1 MPQFPMIESRRA
13 ILERIPDYEVAIS
26 DFSGSV
32 LVSLNGQTLAKT
44 SKALLVQETRHSDVF
59 YLPRGDVNLSLLTPT
74 DHSTY
79 CPFKGHASY
88 FSFQDQD
95 QDWDNVV
102 WSYEDPYPEVS
113 ELEGYLSFYTDRVEQ
128 SVIA

>member
-26 DFSGSV
+26 QSPKKITVTVGDQIIAES
-32 LVSLNGQTLAKT
+32 
-44 SKALLVQETRHSDVF
+44 SKALLIEETRHSDVY
-59 YLPRGDVNLSLLTPT
+59 YLPREDVNLSMLTPT

-79 CPFKGHASY
+79 CPFKGQASY
-88 FSFQDQD
+88 FSYGDLE
-95 QDWDNVV
+95 NVV

-113 ELEGYLSFYTDRVEQ
+113 ELKDYLSFYTDRVKQ
-128 SVIA
+128 SVTG